1 MSAQKEKVIEM
12 IHQYTESVGLKREA
26 IFNQEKESWNWRT
39 GSARIQVYIETVPLS
54 SGNTREYL
62 RIFSPL
68 MQLPQNNLL
77 EFYRHLLEL
86 NDTKLGVKL
95 SVMPSS
101 SWVYATYE
109 RDIRG
114 IDYHELSTCIAD
126 LEWWADKLD
135 DELKAQFLG

>member
-1 MSAQKEKVIEM
+1 MTSQKERVYEM
-12 IHQYTESVGLKREA
+12 INQYVKSINLDLKDS
-26 IFNQEKESWNWRT
+26 FNEEKQSWNWRT
-39 GSARIQVYIETVPLS
+39 GSARIQVYIQTVPLQSGS
-54 SGNTREYL
+54 SREYL

-68 MQLPQNNLL
+68 LQVPQKKELA
-77 EFYRHLLEL
+77 FYRHLLEL

-95 SVMPSS
+95 SVMPNSN
-101 SWVYATYE
+101 WVYATYE

-135 DELKAQFLG
+135 DELKTQFAD